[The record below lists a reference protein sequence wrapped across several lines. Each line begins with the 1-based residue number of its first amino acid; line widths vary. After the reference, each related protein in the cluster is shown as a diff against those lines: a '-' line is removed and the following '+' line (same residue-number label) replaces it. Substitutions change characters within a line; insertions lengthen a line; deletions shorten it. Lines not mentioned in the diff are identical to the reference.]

1 MKVKQLVQDIKEQMP
16 EDLNELETLRY
27 IYIYIGKRK
36 NFNPEYY
43 FGNSKTRRQIYML
56 SNKEIDNEEFLTEKR
71 NLICSSIASLFKKVA
86 REFDI
91 DVDLFKEDNG
101 NGAHVYNIVHLKK
114 GRTIKVDLQRDL
126 KNIHSNRRTEY
137 FGPVTFLWDGLEEEE
152 IEEADKKIGYKKKG
166 KNYKDDDIKLLKN
179 QLKGMNRRD
188 AVNFLLGNKEFLEGL
203 DEEEGYVEASSYV
216 RTTFANC
223 LNKWKNDI
231 PPYVIHCYRDE
242 DIHKQ
247 PLQERQHS
255 MCIFNKYKGD
265 YDIYMYRKKQKV
277 FEKVSPERM
286 KKLIEQGLKVD
297 ETSIFAKELLNHIDK
312 DTSKEPEL

>member
-1 MKVKQLVQDIKEQMP
+1 MKVKQLVEEIKEQMP
-16 EDLNELETLRY
+16 NGLNELETLRY

-71 NLICSSIASLFKKVA
+71 NLICTSIASLFKKVA

-91 DVDLFKEDNG
+91 DVDLFKEDDG

-188 AVNFLLGNKEFLEGL
+188 AVKFLLGNKEFLEGL

-223 LNKWKNDI
+223 LNKWRYDTL
-231 PPYVIHCYRDE
+231 PYVIHCYRDE

-247 PLQERQHS
+247 PLQERQYS
-255 MCIFNKYKGD
+255 MCILNKYKGD
-265 YDIYMYRKKQKV
+265 YDIYMYRKKQRV
-277 FEKVSPERM
+277 FEHISPERM

-297 ETSIFAKELLNHIDK
+297 KTSIMAKELLEYIDK
-312 DTSKEPEL
+312 ATSKEPEL